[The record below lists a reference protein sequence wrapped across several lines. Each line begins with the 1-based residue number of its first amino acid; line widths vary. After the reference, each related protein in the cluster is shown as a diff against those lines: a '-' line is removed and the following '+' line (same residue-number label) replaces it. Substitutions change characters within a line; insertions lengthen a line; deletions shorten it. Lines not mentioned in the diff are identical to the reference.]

1 MNLSGVLTVRLAVR
15 VILFGVASW
24 FTIHG
29 MVHGWNTLWDTSRSG
44 RVNVVLAAV
53 LWTAWYV
60 VVTA

>member
-1 MNLSGVLTVRLAVR
+1 MNLSGVLTVRLVVR

-29 MVHGWNTLWDTSRSG
+29 MVHGWDKEWGPARAG
-44 RVNVVLAAV
+44 RVNVVIAAV

-60 VVTA
+60 VVMA

>member
-1 MNLSGVLTVRLAVR
+1 MTLSGVLTVWFAVR
-15 VILFGVASW
+15 VMLFGVASW

-29 MVHGWNTLWDTSRSG
+29 MVHGWDTSRAG

>member
-15 VILFGVASW
+15 VILFGVALW

-29 MVHGWNTLWDTSRSG
+29 MVHGWDTSRAG
-44 RVNVVLAAV
+44 RVNVVIAAV

>member
-1 MNLSGVLTVRLAVR
+1 MNLSGVLTVRMEVR

-29 MVHGWNTLWDTSRSG
+29 MVHGWDTSRSG
-44 RVNVVLAAV
+44 RVNVVIAAV

-60 VVTA
+60 VVTV

>member
-29 MVHGWNTLWDTSRSG
+29 MVHGWDTSV
-44 RVNVVLAAV
+44 RVNVVIAAV
-53 LWTAWYV
+53 LWMAWYV